1 LTQSAIPSTLP
12 THNGVSASCVFLPVT
27 FPFDAQPYQAQPY
40 PAPPPRQRASMLA
53 FFVGQFPKVGEL
65 VWQARFDDGLVVDGN
80 GQPVRPSGA
89 YLGGQH
95 LYYFR
100 HVAQEQ
106 RIPFDEVVLY
116 QDAHI
121 VVADKP
127 HFLPVTPSGRYVQET
142 LLVRLKNKLGLPNLS
157 PLHRLDR
164 DTAGLVL
171 FGVNP
176 TERGAYQ
183 QLFHDRRIEKTY
195 EAIAPYRADLK
206 LPITYESRL
215 EDSDIYMQMREVEG
229 TPNSRT
235 QIALQ
240 RILPVRPDGVRA
252 SERFA
257 SYELKPVTGKRHQ
270 LRVHMM
276 QLGIPIL
283 NDGIYPTLT
292 PEQLVMTDTDYA
304 KPLQLLAKRLVF
316 VDPFTKGERV
326 FDSRMQLI
334 VAY

>member
-1 LTQSAIPSTLP
+1 MTQSAIPRTLP
-12 THNGVSASCVFLPVT
+12 THNGVSASCIFLPLQ
-27 FPFDAQPYQAQPY
+27 FPFQQPNA
-40 PAPPPRQRASMLA
+40 RTMLA
-53 FFVGQFPKVGEL
+53 FFVAQFPKVGEP
-65 VWQARFDDGLVVDGN
+65 VWQARFADGLVVDGN
-80 GQPVRPSGA
+80 GQPVSPSAA

-100 HVAQEQ
+100 HVAQEP

-116 QDAHI
+116 QDEHI

-171 FGVNP
+171 FGVKP

-195 EAIAPYRADLK
+195 EAIAPYREDLQ
-206 LPITYESRL
+206 LPLDYESRL

-240 RILPVRPDGVRA
+240 SILPASPSGIRPAGQHA
-252 SERFA
+252 L
-257 SYELKPVTGKRHQ
+257 YELKPVTGKRHQ
-270 LRVHMM
+270 LRVHMNA
-276 QLGIPIL
+276 LGIPIL

-292 PEQLVMTDTDYA
+292 PEQLVMTEVDYA
-304 KPLQLLAKRLVF
+304 KPLQLLAKRLAF
-316 VDPFTKGERV
+316 VDPVTGAERM
-326 FDSRMQLI
+326 FESQKIL
-334 VAY
+334 AL

>member
-1 LTQSAIPSTLP
+1 
-12 THNGVSASCVFLPVT
+12 
-27 FPFDAQPYQAQPY
+27 
-40 PAPPPRQRASMLA
+40 MLM
-53 FFVGQFPKVGEL
+53 FFVRQFPKVGET
-65 VWQARFDDGLVVDGN
+65 VWQSRFADGLVVDRQ
-80 GQPVRPSGA
+80 GQPISPSAA
-89 YLGGQH
+89 YVGGQH

-100 HVAQEQ
+100 HVKAEA

-116 QDAHI
+116 QDEHI

-176 TERGAYQ
+176 KERGAYQ
-183 QLFHDRRIEKTY
+183 QMFHDRQIEKTY
-195 EAIAPYRADLK
+195 EAIAPYRDDLK
-206 LPITYESRL
+206 LPLDYESRL
-215 EDSDIYMQMREVEG
+215 EDSDIYMQMREVGG

-240 RILPVRPDGVRA
+240 RILPAKPDGA
-252 SERFA
+252 GLTAQLA
-257 SYELKPVTGKRHQ
+257 SYELKPETGKRHQ

-276 QLGIPIL
+276 QLGIPIV
-283 NDGIYPTLT
+283 NDGVYPILT
-292 PEQLVMTDTDYA
+292 PEQLVMGEADYA
-304 KPLQLLAKRLVF
+304 RPLQLLAKRLIF
-316 VDPFTKGERV
+316 NDPFTGNLRDFESP
-326 FDSRMQLI
+326 SRLSLG
-334 VAY
+334 

>member
-1 LTQSAIPSTLP
+1 
-12 THNGVSASCVFLPVT
+12 VFLPVT
-27 FPFDAQPYQAQPY
+27 FPFYAQPDQ
-40 PAPPPRQRASMLA
+40 APPPRHFATTLA
-53 FFVGQFPKVGEL
+53 FFVGQFPKVGEP
-65 VWQARFDDGLVVDGN
+65 VWQARFAAGLVVDGN
-80 GQPVRPSGA
+80 GQPVNPSAA

-100 HVAQEQ
+100 HVAQEP

-116 QDAHI
+116 QDEHI

-183 QLFHDRRIEKTY
+183 QMFHDRRIEKTY
-195 EAIAPYRADLK
+195 EAIAPYRDDLQ
-206 LPITYESRL
+206 LPLDYESRL

-229 TPNSRT
+229 KPNSRT

-240 RILPVRPDGVRA
+240 GILPASPSGIRPAGQYA
-252 SERFA
+252 L
-257 SYELKPVTGKRHQ
+257 YELKPVTGKRHQ
-270 LRVHMM
+270 LRVHML

-283 NDGIYPTLT
+283 NDGIYPTLM
-292 PEQLVMTDTDYA
+292 PEQLVMTEADYA
-304 KPLQLLAKRLVF
+304 KPLQLLARGLVF
-316 VDPFTKGERV
+316 VDPITSERRA
-326 FDSRMQLI
+326 FASERQLQHG
-334 VAY
+334 

>member
-1 LTQSAIPSTLP
+1 MIP
-12 THNGVSASCVFLPVT
+12 NRAGVGASCVFLPPKLPIQKAT
-27 FPFDAQPYQAQPY
+27 SCAT
-40 PAPPPRQRASMLA
+40 MLE
-53 FFVGQFPKVGEL
+53 FFVTQFPKVGAI
-65 VWQARFDDGLVVDGN
+65 VWQARFANGLVVDGT
-80 GQPVRPSGA
+80 GQPVKPDAA

-100 HVAQEQ
+100 HVKAEA

-116 QDAHI
+116 QDEHL

-142 LLVRLKNKLGLPNLS
+142 LLVRLKNKLDLPELS

-171 FGVNP
+171 FGVQAK
-176 TERGAYQ
+176 ERGAYQ
-183 QLFHDRRIEKTY
+183 QMFHDRQVHKTY
-195 EAIAPYRADLK
+195 EAIAPYKDDLQ
-206 LPITYESRL
+206 LPMTYESRM
-215 EDSDIYMQMREVEG
+215 EDSDIYMQMHEVAG
-229 TPNSRT
+229 TPNSHT

-240 RILPVRPDGVRA
+240 AILPARLNGARA
-252 SERFA
+252 GERLA

-270 LRVHMM
+270 LRVHMNA
-276 QLGIPIL
+276 LGIPIL

-292 PEQLVMTDTDYA
+292 PEQLVMTDVDYA

-316 VDPFTKGERV
+316 VDPITNSKRV
-326 FDSRMQLI
+326 FESQRRLQE
-334 VAY
+334 V

>member
-1 LTQSAIPSTLP
+1 
-12 THNGVSASCVFLPVT
+12 V
-27 FPFDAQPYQAQPY
+27 
-40 PAPPPRQRASMLA
+40 
-53 FFVGQFPKVGEL
+53 
-65 VWQARFDDGLVVDGN
+65 
-80 GQPVRPSGA
+80 A

-100 HVAQEQ
+100 HVEAEPL
-106 RIPFDEVVLY
+106 IPFDEVVLY
-116 QDAHI
+116 QDEHL

-142 LLVRLKNKLGLPNLS
+142 LLVRLKNKLGLPELS

-171 FGVNP
+171 FGVQAKD
-176 TERGAYQ
+176 RGAYQ
-183 QLFHDRRIEKTY
+183 QMFHDRQVHKTY
-195 EAIAPYRADLK
+195 EAIAPYFADREDLQ
-206 LPITYESRL
+206 LPMTYESRL
-215 EDSDIYMQMREVEG
+215 EDSDIYMQMHEVAG

-240 RILPVRPDGVRA
+240 SILPARPNGARA
-252 SERFA
+252 GERLA

-270 LRVHMM
+270 LRVHMNA
-276 QLGIPIL
+276 LGIPIL

-292 PEQLVMTDTDYA
+292 PEQLVMTEADYA

-316 VDPFTKGERV
+316 VDPITKVERV
-326 FDSRMQLI
+326 FESQRRLQE
-334 VAY
+334 V